1 MSSPNALTTPT
12 TTSTP
17 KGSDSFVH
25 LHVHTEYSMLD
36 GAARIGDLFTRAAEM
51 GMPALATT
59 DHGYVFGAYEFWK
72 KAQGTGVKPIVGVE
86 AYLTPGTHRT
96 DKTRVK
102 WGDERTRPGDDVS
115 GSGAYT
121 HMTLLARDNTGL
133 HNLFRMDSQASL
145 DQVYAKWPR
154 VDREL
159 LDRYGKGLI
168 GMTGCASGEIQTRLR
183 LGQYD
188 LAKQAASELRDIF
201 GAENF
206 YCELMDHGLDIERR
220 VMKDLLRL
228 ARELDLPLV
237 ATNDLHYT
245 SPEDAKAHS
254 ALLCVQSGSTMMDP
268 TRFKFDADDFYLKS
282 PAEMRHTWRELP
294 EACDNTLLIAE
305 MCDISFTED
314 EGRYMP
320 RFPCPT
326 GENEESW
333 FVKEVQRGLRER
345 FPGGIPEYAQKQAEF
360 ESDVIVSKGYCFTPE
375 TPVLMSDG
383 RWTPI
388 GSVEAGD
395 AVTSVDT
402 TTFRGRGATVEK
414 VLTREVSEDLFVIRP
429 FGQAFPVKATREH
442 PFLVAHRGWVQASEV
457 RPGDELLLPQP
468 EPAPY
473 TALDLE
479 SMMVHNGW
487 TVTRDANGRL
497 ARMGRGDRRAARPN
511 VGTMP
516 AKVEWSEDLL
526 WLLGLWVAE
535 GHLYDPDGA
544 VNPGQIGWTLH
555 EDEPA
560 VATLCE
566 VLERLGLGTPRIYA
580 KASSCAPDR
589 HGVSVMLTNH
599 PLALVLRQLFGC
611 GVREKRVP
619 EWVMTVPDDGQWA
632 FIRGWHQGDGYS
644 DARGKHMVTTVSP
657 VLARQ
662 LRSML
667 LGLGQWATVQQSPSQ
682 RVCKVLWISGR
693 SKQPYNARCLDGRWW
708 VRVRAVGRERYEG
721 TVYNL
726 TVSGDHTYVAEGVA
740 VHNCGYFL
748 VVADFITW
756 AKKNGIR
763 VGPGRGSG
771 AGSMCAYAM
780 KITDLDPIPHGLIF
794 ERFLNPERPSLPDF
808 DVDFDERRRGE
819 VIRYVTE
826 KYGSERVAQ
835 IVTYGT
841 IKAKQAVKDAA
852 RVLGHPFAVGEQLT
866 KAMPPDVMGKGVPL
880 SGIYD
885 PTYPRYGEGK
895 EFRDLVAGETHL
907 QEVVETAKGLEGLK
921 RQWGVHAAGVIMSSE
936 PLIDVIPVM
945 RRLQDGQ
952 VITQFDYPSCEALG
966 LVKMDFL
973 GLRNLTILDDAIANV
988 QSNRGEDI
996 DLDALSKDMTDRATY
1011 DLLARG
1017 DTLGVFQ
1024 LDGGGMRTLLKL
1036 MQPDSFEDISAALA
1050 LYRPGPMGVNAHTN
1064 FALRKN
1070 GKQELTPLD
1079 PQLEGKLQPE
1089 MVEALGPIL
1098 GTTHGLV
1105 IYQEQVMEIAQKLAG
1120 YTLGNADLLRRAMGK
1135 KKKSVLD
1142 AEYVPFSQGM
1152 KAKGFNEAS
1161 IASLWGVLVPFSDYA
1176 FNKAHTAAYG
1186 LVSYWT
1192 AYLKANYPAEYMAAL
1207 LTSVGDDKDKSALY
1221 LGECRRMGIKVLPPD
1236 VNDSLGPFAAV
1247 GTDIRFG
1254 LQAIRNVGHNVVEA
1268 VLAAREEKGRFTS
1281 FRDFMSKVPAV
1292 VCNKRTIESLIKGGA
1307 FDGLA
1312 ETRMGLIRVHEEY
1325 VDAFV
1330 AVKRQEAI
1338 GQDSLFGSFGDDSA
1352 GNAGGDL
1359 MGLGAVPGVE
1369 WDKPTLLSFEREMLG
1384 LYVSDH
1390 PLFGVEHV
1398 LSAHADTPIA
1408 ALTSDDAGKP
1418 EGSMVTIAG
1427 LITGLQVKRTK
1438 KGDLWAIATVED
1450 LAGAIECL
1458 FFPSAYLTV
1467 GPMLQQDTVAVVRG
1481 KVNRRDDTVSIY
1493 AQELTLPDVSEG
1505 PRGPVVV
1512 TMETARATSQRVEEL
1527 KSVLTNHPGTTE
1539 VHLKL
1544 VKPGRAVE
1552 IRLDPAYRVNATEA
1566 LFGDLKVLLGPR
1578 CLV

>member
-1 MSSPNALTTPT
+1 MSSPNATSPPATTST
-12 TTSTP
+12 RGTTSTP
-17 KGSDSFVH
+17 TGSDSFVH

-72 KAQGTGVKPIVGVE
+72 KAQGTGVKPIIGVE

-96 DKTRVK
+96 DKTRVR
-102 WGDERTRPGDDVS
+102 WGDERTSPGDDVS

-159 LDRYGKGLI
+159 IEQYGRGLI
-168 GMTGCASGEIQTRLR
+168 ATTGCPSGEIQTRLR

-188 LAKQAASELRDIF
+188 LARQAASDLRDLF
-201 GAENF
+201 GPENF
-206 YCELMDHGLDIERR
+206 FCELMDHGLDIERR
-220 VMKDLLRL
+220 VQRDLLRL
-228 ARELDLPLV
+228 ARELGLPLV

-268 TRFKFDADDFYLKS
+268 SRFKFDTDDFYLKS

-320 RFPCPT
+320 QFPCPP

-333 FVKEVQRGLRER
+333 FVKEVQRGLAER
-345 FPGGIPEYAQKQAEF
+345 FPGGVPDYAQRQAEF
-360 ESDVIVSKGYCFTPE
+360 ETDVIVSKGY
-375 TPVLMSDG
+375 
-383 RWTPI
+383 
-388 GSVEAGD
+388 A
-395 AVTSVDT
+395 
-402 TTFRGRGATVEK
+402 
-414 VLTREVSEDLFVIRP
+414 
-429 FGQAFPVKATREH
+429 
-442 PFLVAHRGWVQASEV
+442 
-457 RPGDELLLPQP
+457 
-468 EPAPY
+468 
-473 TALDLE
+473 
-479 SMMVHNGW
+479 
-487 TVTRDANGRL
+487 
-497 ARMGRGDRRAARPN
+497 
-511 VGTMP
+511 
-516 AKVEWSEDLL
+516 
-526 WLLGLWVAE
+526 
-535 GHLYDPDGA
+535 
-544 VNPGQIGWTLH
+544 
-555 EDEPA
+555 
-560 VATLCE
+560 
-566 VLERLGLGTPRIYA
+566 
-580 KASSCAPDR
+580 
-589 HGVSVMLTNH
+589 
-599 PLALVLRQLFGC
+599 
-611 GVREKRVP
+611 
-619 EWVMTVPDDGQWA
+619 
-632 FIRGWHQGDGYS
+632 
-644 DARGKHMVTTVSP
+644 
-657 VLARQ
+657 
-662 LRSML
+662 
-667 LGLGQWATVQQSPSQ
+667 
-682 RVCKVLWISGR
+682 
-693 SKQPYNARCLDGRWW
+693 
-708 VRVRAVGRERYEG
+708 
-721 TVYNL
+721 
-726 TVSGDHTYVAEGVA
+726 
-740 VHNCGYFL
+740 GYFL

-756 AKKNGIR
+756 AKDHGIR

-819 VIRYVTE
+819 VIRYVTD

-852 RVLGHPFAVGEQLT
+852 RVMGHPFAVGEQLT

-885 PTYPRYGEGK
+885 PQYARYGEGK
-895 EFRDLVAGETHL
+895 EFRELVATEAHL
-907 QEVVETAKGLEGLK
+907 SEVVETAKGLEGLK

-936 PLIDVIPVM
+936 PLIDVIPIM

-988 QSNRGEDI
+988 KANRGQDI
-996 DLDALSKDMTDRATY
+996 DLDELSRTLDDKPTY
-1011 DLLARG
+1011 ELLSRG

-1070 GKQELTPLD
+1070 GKQEVVPLD
-1079 PQLEGKLQPE
+1079 PQLKGKLQPE
-1089 MVEALGPIL
+1089 MVEALDPIL

-1120 YTLGNADLLRRAMGK
+1120 YTLGSADLLRRAMGK

-1142 AEYVPFSQGM
+1142 AEYVPFSEGM
-1152 KAKGFNEAS
+1152 KAKGFTEQS
-1161 IASLWGVLVPFSDYA
+1161 IAALWGVLVPFSDYA

-1236 VNDSLGPFAAV
+1236 VNDSIGQFAAV

-1254 LQAIRNVGHNVVEA
+1254 LSAIRNVGHQVVEDI
-1268 VLAAREEKGRFTS
+1268 VRARAENGRFTS
-1281 FRDFMSKVPAV
+1281 FRDFMSKVPV
-1292 VCNKRTIESLIKGGA
+1292 GVCNKRTIESLIKGGA

-1312 ETRMGLIRVHEEY
+1312 ETRMGLLRVHEEY

-1338 GQDSLFGSFGDDSA
+1338 GQDSLFGTFGND
-1352 GNAGGDL
+1352 GGAASGADL
-1359 MGLGAVPGVE
+1359 MGLAPVPGVE
-1369 WDKPTLLSFEREMLG
+1369 WDKSTLLTFEREMLG

-1390 PLFGVEHV
+1390 PLLGLEHV
-1398 LSAHADTPIA
+1398 LTAHADTPIA

-1418 EGSMVTIAG
+1418 EGSTVTVAG

-1458 FFPSAYLTV
+1458 FFPTAYMTM
-1467 GPMLQQDTVAVVRG
+1467 GPLLHQDTVAVVRG
-1481 KVNRRDDTVSIY
+1481 KVNRRDDAVSIY
-1493 AQELTLPDVSEG
+1493 AQELTLPDVSDG

-1512 TMETARATSQRVEEL
+1512 TMETSRATAQRVEEL
-1527 KSVLTNHPGTTE
+1527 KVVLTNHPGTTE
-1539 VHLKL
+1539 VHLRL
-1544 VKPGRAVE
+1544 VKPGRVVE
-1552 IRLDPAYRVNATEA
+1552 VRLDTAYRVNATES

-1578 CLV
+1578 CLT